1 VAYFS
6 AKQNRTERGCKI
18 AADVASAALLLTF
31 AIVYFGFL
39 GGLVSFAILET
50 ALISIDYLV
59 PGEGDVAGVIR

>member
-6 AKQNRTERGCKI
+6 AKQNRLERGCKI
-18 AADVASAALLLTF
+18 AADVASAGLLFTF

-50 ALISIDYLV
+50 GLILSTTLS
-59 PGEGDVAGVIR
+59 PAKATWQA